1 MLTLR
6 LLCCRAADST
16 ADEIDTAAHTE
27 TETEAKKD
35 RDRDRDR
42 DRNTDIFIE
51 RMRDSERGREGE
63 GT

>member
-6 LLCCRAADST
+6 LLCCRQPDST
-16 ADEIDTAAHTE
+16 ADETDTAAQTE

-51 RMRDSERGREGE
+51 RMRYSERGREAE